1 MDKDLK
7 FQVYCL
13 ELLGIASTTCL
24 ELLNFLLNRDIF
36 LLVASLF
43 YATNVKAKAYDGLII
58 LTRFFFSDSTNFITG
73 MKTMIGSSICNL
85 VSSFLHWE
93 EPLIK
98 WLYVWNQYF
107 DLICLKRVSAFGLRS
122 MIRFFFFTIF
132 SLFLNFFFLFTC
144 IYYDRRF

>member
-58 LTRFFFSDSTNFITG
+58 LTRFFFSDSTNLITG

-98 WLYVWNQYF
+98 
-107 DLICLKRVSAFGLRS
+107 
-122 MIRFFFFTIF
+122 
-132 SLFLNFFFLFTC
+132 
-144 IYYDRRF
+144 